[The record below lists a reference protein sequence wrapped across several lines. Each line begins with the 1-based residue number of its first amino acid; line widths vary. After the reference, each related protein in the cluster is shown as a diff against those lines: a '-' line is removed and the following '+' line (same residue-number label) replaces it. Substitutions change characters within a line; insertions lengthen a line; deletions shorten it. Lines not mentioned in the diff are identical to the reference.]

1 MVDESKTR
9 DDRMLDSIFESAKQE
24 EPSIGDNFLARL
36 QLDMEDH
43 LPSVQGPPRQKNNEG
58 GALERLRS
66 WFTVSGL
73 AGAAA
78 LGVWIGAIMPDT
90 INSLITGT
98 TYDETYELGAFLPS
112 ANLAALE
119 E

>member
-1 MVDESKTR
+1 MADERINR
-9 DDRMLDSIFESAKQE
+9 DDRMLDGIFESAMQE
-24 EPSIGDNFLARL
+24 GPSIDDNFLARL

-43 LPSVQGPPRQKNNEG
+43 LPLVQGPPSQRNNDG
-58 GALERLRS
+58 GALEKLRS

-78 LGVWIGAIMPDT
+78 LGVWIGVIMPDT
-90 INSLITGT
+90 INSLISGT